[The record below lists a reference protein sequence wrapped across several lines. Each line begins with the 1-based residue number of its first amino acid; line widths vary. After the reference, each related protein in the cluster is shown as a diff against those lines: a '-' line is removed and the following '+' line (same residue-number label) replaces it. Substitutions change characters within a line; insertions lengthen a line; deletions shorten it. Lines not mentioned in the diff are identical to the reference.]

1 MKKYNKA
8 SGSLEVAGVTV
19 KRLIIDLA
27 RREIGDIVPLVTPVW
42 LGCKIGRSLSV
53 IRDHSSGQLLVW
65 GLSSNA
71 DHLAYLDAGI
81 GTLFSQ
87 PSQWLTAWMTGIA
100 RQMDGSIPSRPAL
113 KAHEIDRAVTAFA
126 RSTLAERAS
135 ARVLKSLDIAVED
148 LELALRLDP
157 QAKGSVVQVRFG
169 VIQNV
174 LKHREGLHRLAKEQ
188 PHWVRH
194 VATSIARGSLNPNR
208 DFMTQIKSFA
218 LTHGL
223 SKSAWRALAN
233 QGDALMTE
241 LPAACAE
248 LDDDPEDEAAEIP
261 TLFHAGIARHWIG
274 EAWGDLHPEF
284 RGALVRAL
292 RRRPGN
298 ESMEA
303 LMRAIGRQVVD
314 CKCSFEGLTA
324 LENRFTEMLAALDV
338 QRGNADDFA
347 LEYEQVLVGNLDERD
362 ALPSPPKSTQW
373 KNWER
378 WLSSI
383 RSVIDTRYWVPLH
396 SIDSRDYTAFAI
408 ETRADLIEEGE
419 RMEHCVASYSK
430 RCATGR
436 YVVFAIVDKA
446 CAPVA
451 TVGLSIHVG
460 PDHHGALVARSA
472 SVDEVSGAEN
482 EGVSLAVRRFSETV
496 VRAVNERLPQP
507 LPERLAKR
515 PLVED

>member
-8 SGSLEVAGVTV
+8 SGNLEVAGITV
-19 KRLIIDLA
+19 KRLILDLA
-27 RREIGDIVPLVTPVW
+27 RREIEDVVPLVTPVW
-42 LGCKIGRSLSV
+42 LGCKIGQNVSV
-53 IRDHSSGQLLVW
+53 IRDQSSGQLLVW
-65 GLSSNA
+65 GLSNKA

-87 PSQWLTAWMTGIA
+87 SSQWLTAWMTGFA
-100 RQMDGSIPSRPAL
+100 RHVDGSTASRPAL
-113 KAHEIDRAVTAFA
+113 KAHEIDRAVGAFA
-126 RSTLAERAS
+126 QSTLAARAS
-135 ARVLKSLDIAVED
+135 ARVLQSLDIAPED

-157 QAKGSVVQVRFG
+157 QANGSVARVRIG

-174 LKHREGLHRLAKEQ
+174 LKHREGLHRLANEQ
-188 PHWVRH
+188 PHWLRH

-223 SKSAWRALAN
+223 SKSAWRALAK

-274 EAWGDLHPEF
+274 DAWREIHPEF

-303 LMRAIGRQVVD
+303 LLRAIGRQVAE
-314 CKCSFEGLTA
+314 CKCSLDGLVA
-324 LENRFTEMLAALDV
+324 LENGFSETLAALDV
-338 QRGNADDFA
+338 QRDDDEDLA

-373 KNWER
+373 RNWER
-378 WLSSI
+378 WLSCI
-383 RSVIDTRYWVPLH
+383 RSVIDTRYWVPLR
-396 SIDSRDYTAFAI
+396 SVEGRDHVAFAI
-408 ETRADLIEEGE
+408 ETRRDLIEEGE
-419 RMEHCVASYSK
+419 RMQHCVAGFGK
-430 RCATGR
+430 RCAAGR
-436 YVVFAIVDKA
+436 YVVFTVLDRDD
-446 CAPVA
+446 APVA
-451 TVGLSIHVG
+451 TLGLSIQVEYDVEG
-460 PDHHGALVARSA
+460 GLAAKSARIDEISG
-472 SVDEVSGAEN
+472 VDN
-482 EGVSLAVRRFSETV
+482 EGVSLALRRFSKQV
-496 VRAVNERLPQP
+496 VREVNQRLPQP
-507 LPERLAKR
+507 LPGRLTKR
-515 PLVED
+515 RPVED